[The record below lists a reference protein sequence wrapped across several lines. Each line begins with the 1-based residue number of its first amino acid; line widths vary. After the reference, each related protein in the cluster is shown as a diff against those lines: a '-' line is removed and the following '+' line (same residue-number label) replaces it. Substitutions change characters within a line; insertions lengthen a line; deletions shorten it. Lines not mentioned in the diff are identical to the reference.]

1 MTYHVQFP
9 GLGLA
14 LTVNR
19 VAVSIGGFNIYW
31 YGVIIAAGM
40 MLALL
45 YAFRNAVDFGIDS
58 DRLVDVVAI
67 GTVMAIVCARIYYVA
82 MAPFKYNSIWE
93 MIDIR
98 LGGIAIYGAVI
109 GAFVF
114 GGLAA
119 KWRKIPLVPLFDLV
133 SLGFLIGQ
141 GIGRWGNFVNQ
152 EAFGTNTT
160 LPWGMYSE
168 GTEAYLKSVQVTLP
182 AGMTVDPTA
191 PVHPTFLYE
200 SIWCLAGFVILA
212 SLVKRRKFNGQIF
225 LSYIIWYGLGRS
237 WIEGLRTD
245 SLLIGNTGLRASQLV
260 AIGSVIAAAML
271 LIIGLRNAKGKQLQ
285 VTLAVSDIKKQAE
298 AGDRFTPDTL
308 LANAPHADFV
318 KATDEMNRR
327 LKDLDLDAPEIE
339 ELEDPTPETTEAPKP
354 TENATVE
361 AEAPAD
367 PEEQQEDRTGRR
379 SPGRPGSRT
388 RRRGPGRRN
397 RPGRKVTPPPRS
409 MAIDTAWCK
418 TRHRFARKDKKI
430 HLKEG
435 TIMGASIIDGKAL
448 AAAAKA
454 EAAEKV
460 TALKAQGVNPCL
472 AVILVGEN
480 PASQVYV
487 RGKINDCAQCGIESR
502 SINLPA
508 DTTQETLLAE
518 VKKLADDPAVHG
530 ILVQLPLPEQIDEKA
545 VIDAIPPE
553 KDVDGFSPINVGRMQ
568 IGEPCYLPCTPAGC
582 IRMIESTGTEI
593 AGKNAVVIGRSNI
606 VGKPA
611 ALLLLAKNATVT
623 ICHSKTKNLKEVCAA
638 ADILVAAVGREGFVT
653 GDMVKPG
660 AVVIDVGINR
670 GADGKLHGDVNFAEA
685 GEKAGYITPVPGG
698 VGPMTRA
705 MLMLNTVEAAARQ
718 SGKTL

>member
-67 GTVMAIVCARIYYVA
+67 GAVMAIVCARIYYVA

-119 KWRKIPLVPLFDLV
+119 KWRKIQLLPLFDLV

-141 GIGRWGNFVNQ
+141 GIGRWGNFVHQ
-152 EAFGTNTT
+152 EAFGTNTE
-160 LPWGMYSE
+160 LPWRMRLWIS
-168 GTEAYLKSVQVTLP
+168 GTYYI
-182 AGMTVDPTA
+182 D
-191 PVHPTFLYE
+191 VHPTFLYE

-298 AGDRFTPDTL
+298 AGNRFTPDTL
-308 LANAPHADFV
+308 PANAPHADFV

-339 ELEDPTPETTEAPKP
+339 ELEEPAPETTEAPKP

-361 AEAPAD
+361 AEAPAEPKEQRKTEPTEEAPAD
-367 PEEQQEDRTGRR
+367 PE
-379 SPGRPGSRT
+379 
-388 RRRGPGRRN
+388 
-397 RPGRKVTPPPRS
+397 
-409 MAIDTAWCK
+409 
-418 TRHRFARKDKKI
+418 
-430 HLKEG
+430 
-435 TIMGASIIDGKAL
+435 
-448 AAAAKA
+448 A
-454 EAAEKV
+454 EPAAETQAEK
-460 TALKAQGVNPCL
+460 TA
-472 AVILVGEN
+472 
-480 PASQVYV
+480 
-487 RGKINDCAQCGIESR
+487 
-502 SINLPA
+502 
-508 DTTQETLLAE
+508 
-518 VKKLADDPAVHG
+518 
-530 ILVQLPLPEQIDEKA
+530 PEEK
-545 VIDAIPPE
+545 
-553 KDVDGFSPINVGRMQ
+553 
-568 IGEPCYLPCTPAGC
+568 
-582 IRMIESTGTEI
+582 
-593 AGKNAVVIGRSNI
+593 
-606 VGKPA
+606 
-611 ALLLLAKNATVT
+611 
-623 ICHSKTKNLKEVCAA
+623 
-638 ADILVAAVGREGFVT
+638 
-653 GDMVKPG
+653 
-660 AVVIDVGINR
+660 
-670 GADGKLHGDVNFAEA
+670 
-685 GEKAGYITPVPGG
+685 
-698 VGPMTRA
+698 
-705 MLMLNTVEAAARQ
+705 
-718 SGKTL
+718 